1 MSKFLLSLLLLC
13 FFSTEGIAGSHQ
25 PDISADSFFAALK
38 IFRNDP
44 NGKNANAALSNMAKF
59 AEQSSEVLVEIDKK
73 YFPYES
79 AAISSK
85 AQIKFL
91 GAYIAGNVEYQLIYG
106 VKENRPLEGVRFMLE
121 TYEILRRKNA
131 VVRIEGFEKW
141 KKLIRKNQL
150 HFQDDT

>member
-1 MSKFLLSLLLLC
+1 
-13 FFSTEGIAGSHQ
+13 
-25 PDISADSFFAALK
+25 
-38 IFRNDP
+38 
-44 NGKNANAALSNMAKF
+44 MATF

-79 AAISSK
+79 AAISSS

-106 VKENRPLEGVRFMLE
+106 VKENRPLEGVKFMLE
-121 TYEILRRKNA
+121 TYEKLRRTNA

-150 HFQDDT
+150 RFQDDT